1 MQEFNMSEYESKE
14 LSEEELK
21 QELQWINYRQKM
33 LNIIEDK
40 LLEMRE
46 VAEMAKNNNFT
57 KEELGE
63 MNIKLNN
70 LAMQI
75 RALNVE
81 SEKDL

>member
-21 QELQWINYRQKM
+21 QELQWINCRQKM

-57 KEELGE
+57 KEELEE

-75 RALNVE
+75 RTLNAE

>member
-1 MQEFNMSEYESKE
+1 MSEYESKE

>member
-1 MQEFNMSEYESKE
+1 MKEFNMSEYESKE

-21 QELQWINYRQKM
+21 QELQWIHYRQKM

-63 MNIKLNN
+63 MNIKLND
-70 LAMQI
+70 LGLQI
-75 RALNVE
+75 RALNAE